1 MEDADIFLLT
11 SLETPSFGFIDH
23 FNIKI
28 SVPGTF
34 SILII
39 EPEVCGD
46 SGQESCSV
54 WFNVNKNFDLKSI
67 RVLKNWTYTAEKV
80 STFPYRFNRSSDF
93 IFESRH
99 LIAYQG
105 ASIGRH
111 KLTNYEKSNLGYKAD
126 YQFLNGKALLMDT
139 AFGIQVFFYEIPFY
153 FYCSIEKVFSRTE
166 VVYPI
171 VSILEFNILTQ
182 AKFSI
187 QLMPSLTLK
196 CSHSGLYSQ
205 NDNIT
210 CNFIGLAFSPTSVS
224 IRIAGDFLDSN
235 STKSTTETF
244 EFYGNTS
251 VSGIANIG
259 NDPVEFDGTYSE
271 EKQYL
276 LFNMGFDSN
285 PITGF
290 EFHIASLSKSQ
301 PSISIWVKQL
311 NLLTVSLFVNIS
323 VNFENYLS

>member
-1 MEDADIFLLT
+1 LEGDDIFLLT
-11 SLETPSFGFIDH
+11 SLETASFGLINY

-28 SVPGTF
+28 SMPGTF

-54 WFNVNKNFDLKSI
+54 WFNANKNFDLKSV
-67 RVLKNWTYTAEKV
+67 RVLNNWTYTAEKV
-80 STFPYRFNRSSDF
+80 STNPYRFSRSSDF
-93 IFESRH
+93 IFESHH

-111 KLTNYEKSNLGYKAD
+111 KLTNYEKKSLGYKAD
-126 YQFLNGKALLMDT
+126 YRYRSGKVFLMDT
-139 AFGIQVFFYEIPFY
+139 AFGIQVFFYRIPFY
-153 FYCSIEKVFSRTE
+153 YYCSIEKVFSRNE
-166 VVYPI
+166 IVYPI
-171 VSILEFNILTQ
+171 VSIPEFNISTQ

-187 QLMPSLTLK
+187 GFMPSLTLK
-196 CSHSGLYSQ
+196 CSYSGLYSL

-224 IRIAGDFLDSN
+224 IRIVGDFPDSN
-235 STKSTTETF
+235 STKSTDETF

-271 EKQYL
+271 EKKYL

-290 EFHIASLSKSQ
+290 EFHIASLTQSKRK
-301 PSISIWVKQL
+301 ISIWVKQL
-311 NLLTVSLFVNIS
+311 ILLRVSLYIC
-323 VNFENYLS
+323 